1 MKKRIQYVL
10 SLLSL
15 FSLIVLTHCCR
26 VESDVN
32 SYLKR
37 VINSLS
43 QIESATYSS
52 TVSGSIPGDTLKC
65 VTYSRQTEEYV
76 NPSDTTIGSIFTVV
90 QQDATHKA
98 SWVYDG
104 NAKIFMDWN
113 EKTITI
119 DSFKVARHPFRPVRP
134 PFYNYTKSIIQY
146 ALNTK
151 DSVAVEL
158 IDLTDT
164 ILFRLTVYGKSVE
177 FFGKPFY
184 NDPRYTEPLSK
195 YDIWINKSDNLPY
208 KYRRNLVSTISWESI
223 ENVVINHDKI
233 DEFEVSKHIP
243 DGFTLLTKKNRNE
256 GIIDL
261 TNKKAPELELIDPDN
276 NPFSLN
282 NLKSKVIVI
291 QFTGIGCGFCH
302 LSVPFLNSLIN
313 EYERSNLDLIA
324 IETWN
329 DDPEVI
335 KRYISNNKITYH
347 YLKAT
352 DENKKQYQISG
363 VPVFFILDEN
373 RIIRKVIKGYSK
385 ESTDKEIRDAINA
398 LI

>member
-1 MKKRIQYVL
+1 M
-10 SLLSL
+10 SL
-15 FSLIVLTHCCR
+15 FSLVVLIQSCR
-26 VESDVN
+26 VDNDVN

-37 VINSLS
+37 VINSIS

-65 VTYSRQTEEYV
+65 VTYSRQTEEYF

-104 NAKIFMDWN
+104 IARIFMDWN

-119 DSFKVARHPFRPVRP
+119 DSFKIARHPFRPVMP

-146 ALNTK
+146 AIDTK
-151 DSVAVEL
+151 DSIEVEL

-164 ILFRLTVYGKSVE
+164 ILLRLTVYGKSLE

-208 KYRRNLVSTISWESI
+208 KYKRNLISTISWESI
-223 ENVVINHDKI
+223 ENVVFNHNNI
-233 DEFEVSKHIP
+233 REFEVSKHIP
-243 DGFTLLTKKNRNE
+243 DGFALLTKKNRNV
-256 GIIDL
+256 GTIDL

-282 NLKSKVIVI
+282 DLKSKVILI

-302 LSVPFLNSLIN
+302 LSVPFLNTLIN
-313 EYERSNLDLIA
+313 EYELSNLDLIA

-335 KRYISNNKITYH
+335 KRYITNNKITYH

-363 VPVFFILDEN
+363 VPVFYILDEN

>member
-1 MKKRIQYVL
+1 MKKRTQSVVIHL
-10 SLLSL
+10 ALI
-15 FSLIVLTHCCR
+15 SLIVLTHSCR
-26 VESDVN
+26 TESDVN
-32 SYLKR
+32 TYLKE
-37 VINSLS
+37 VLNNLS
-43 QIESATYSS
+43 QIESARYSS
-52 TVSGSIPGDTLKC
+52 TLSGSIPGDTLKY
-65 VTYSRQTEEYV
+65 VTYSTQTEEYF
-76 NPSDTTIGSIFTVV
+76 NPSDTTIGSILSVV

-104 NAKIFMDWN
+104 NALVFMDWN
-113 EKTITI
+113 EKTISV
-119 DSFKVARHPFRPVRP
+119 DSFKIARHPFRPVRP

-158 IDLTDT
+158 TDLTDT

-184 NDPRYTEPLSK
+184 NDPRYTVPLSK

-208 KYRRNLVSTISWESI
+208 KYKRNLVSTISWESI

-233 DEFEVSKHIP
+233 DEFEVSKYIP
-243 DGFTLLTKKNRNE
+243 DGFTLLTRKNRNE
-256 GIIDL
+256 GTIDL

-282 NLKSKVIVI
+282 NLKSKVILI
-291 QFTGIGCGFCH
+291 QFTGIGCGFCY
-302 LSVPFLNSLIN
+302 LSVPFLNSLVN
-313 EYERSNLDLIA
+313 EYEQSKLDLIA

-352 DENKKQYQISG
+352 DKNKKQYQISG
-363 VPVFFILDEN
+363 VPVFYILDEN

>member
-37 VINSLS
+37 VINSIS

>member
-1 MKKRIQYVL
+1 MKQRIQGVL
-10 SLLSL
+10 SLMSL
-15 FSLIVLTHCCR
+15 FLLVVLTHSCR

-37 VINSLS
+37 VINSIS

-65 VTYSRQTEEYV
+65 VTYSRQTEEYF

-113 EKTITI
+113 EKTISI
-119 DSFKVARHPFRPVRP
+119 DSFKIARYPFRPVMP

-146 ALNTK
+146 AIDTK
-151 DSVAVEL
+151 DSIEVEL

-164 ILFRLTVYGKSVE
+164 VLFRLTVFGKSLE

-184 NDPRYTEPLSK
+184 NDTRYTEPLSK

-208 KYRRNLVSTISWESI
+208 KYKRNLVSTINWESI
-223 ENVVINHDKI
+223 ENVVLNHNKI
-233 DEFEVSKHIP
+233 GEFEVSKYIP
-243 DGFTLLTKKNRNE
+243 DGFTLQTKKNRNE

-261 TNKKAPELELIDPDN
+261 TNKEAPQLELIDPDN

-282 NLKSKVIVI
+282 NLPSKVILI

-302 LSVPFLNSLIN
+302 LSVPFLNNLIN
-313 EYERSNLDLIA
+313 EYEESDLGLIA
-324 IETWN
+324 VETWN
-329 DDPEVI
+329 NDPEII
-335 KRYISNNKITYH
+335 KRYISNNNITYH
-347 YLKAT
+347 YLRAT
-352 DENKKQYQISG
+352 DENKRQYQISG

-385 ESTDKEIRDAINA
+385 DSTDKEIRDAIDA

>member
-1 MKKRIQYVL
+1 MKTRIQSVL
-10 SLLSL
+10 IPVAL
-15 FSLIVLTHCCR
+15 FTLIVLTHSCSA
-26 VESDVN
+26 ESDVN
-32 SYLKR
+32 TYLR
-37 VINSLS
+37 NVLNSLS

-52 TVSGSIPGDTLKC
+52 TLSGNIPGDTLKF
-65 VTYSRQTEEYV
+65 VTYSTQTEEYF
-76 NPSDTTIGSIFTVV
+76 NPSDTTIGSILSVV
-90 QQDATHKA
+90 QQDATHKS

-104 NAKIFMDWN
+104 NALIFMDWN
-113 EKTITI
+113 EKTISVDI
-119 DSFKVARHPFRPVRP
+119 FKVARHPFRPVRP

-151 DSVAVEL
+151 DSVAVKL
-158 IDLTDT
+158 IDLADT
-164 ILFRLTVYGKSVE
+164 VLFRLTVYGKSVE

-195 YDIWINKSDNLPY
+195 YDIWISKSDNLPY
-208 KYRRNLVSTISWESI
+208 RYRRNLVSTISLESI
-223 ENVVINHDKI
+223 EDVVFNHDNI
-233 DEFEVSKHIP
+233 DEFEISKHIP
-243 DGFTLLTKKNRNE
+243 DGFTLQTKKNRNE

-282 NLKSKVIVI
+282 NLKSKVILI

-302 LSVPFLNSLIN
+302 LSVPFLNSLIK
-313 EYERSNLDLIA
+313 EYEHSNLELIA

-329 DDPEVI
+329 DDPDVI

-347 YLKAT
+347 YLKAS

-363 VPVFFILDEN
+363 VPVFYILDEN

>member
-37 VINSLS
+37 VINSIS

-76 NPSDTTIGSIFTVV
+76 NPSDTTIGSILTVV

-233 DEFEVSKHIP
+233 DEFEVSKQ
-243 DGFTLLTKKNRNE
+243 DR
-256 GIIDL
+256 
-261 TNKKAPELELIDPDN
+261 
-276 NPFSLN
+276 
-282 NLKSKVIVI
+282 KSVV
-291 QFTGIGCGFCH
+291 
-302 LSVPFLNSLIN
+302 
-313 EYERSNLDLIA
+313 
-324 IETWN
+324 
-329 DDPEVI
+329 
-335 KRYISNNKITYH
+335 
-347 YLKAT
+347 
-352 DENKKQYQISG
+352 
-363 VPVFFILDEN
+363 
-373 RIIRKVIKGYSK
+373 
-385 ESTDKEIRDAINA
+385 
-398 LI
+398 

>member
-1 MKKRIQYVL
+1 MKKRIQSVL
-10 SLLSL
+10 ISLALI
-15 FSLIVLTHCCR
+15 SLIVLTHSCR
-26 VESDVN
+26 IESDVN
-32 SYLKR
+32 TYLKK
-37 VINSLS
+37 VLNNLS
-43 QIESATYSS
+43 QIESARYSS
-52 TVSGSIPGDTLKC
+52 TLSGSIPGDTLKF
-65 VTYSRQTEEYV
+65 VTYSTQTEEYF
-76 NPSDTTIGSIFTVV
+76 NPSDTTIGSILSVV

-104 NAKIFMDWN
+104 NALIFMDWN
-113 EKTITI
+113 EKTISV

-151 DSVAVEL
+151 DSVAVKL
-158 IDLTDT
+158 IDLADT
-164 ILFRLTVYGKSVE
+164 VLFRLTVYGKSVE

-195 YDIWINKSDNLPY
+195 YDIWISKSDNLPY
-208 KYRRNLVSTISWESI
+208 RYRRNIVSTISLESI
-223 ENVVINHDKI
+223 EDVVFNHDNI
-233 DEFEVSKHIP
+233 NEFEISKHIP
-243 DGFTLLTKKNRNE
+243 DGFTLQTKKNRNE

-276 NPFSLN
+276 NPFILN
-282 NLKSKVIVI
+282 NLKSKVILI

-302 LSVPFLNSLIN
+302 LSVPFLNSLIK
-313 EYERSNLDLIA
+313 EYEHSNLELIA

-329 DDPEVI
+329 DDPDVI

-347 YLKAT
+347 YLKAS

-363 VPVFFILDEN
+363 VPVFYILDEN

>member
-10 SLLSL
+10 SLMSL
-15 FSLIVLTHCCR
+15 YSLVVLTHSCR
-26 VESDVN
+26 VESDIN

-37 VINSLS
+37 VINSIS

-65 VTYSRQTEEYV
+65 VTYSRQTEEYF

-90 QQDATHKA
+90 QQDTTHKA

-119 DSFKVARHPFRPVRP
+119 DSFKIARYPFRPVMP

-146 ALNTK
+146 AIDTK
-151 DSVAVEL
+151 DSIEVEL

-208 KYRRNLVSTISWESI
+208 KYKRNLVSKISWESI
-223 ENVVINHDKI
+223 EDVVINHDKI

-256 GIIDL
+256 GTIDL

-302 LSVPFLNSLIN
+302 LSVPFLNSLIK

-363 VPVFFILDEN
+363 VPVFYILDEN
-373 RIIRKVIKGYSK
+373 KIIRKVIKGYNK